1 MLQPRTFDKELVL
14 VVKAMAEARARAA
27 RKMEVPAAVAKAH
40 PHLLLVLENYVRAAD
55 AAEEGNF
62 KKFME
67 HLYTARDED
76 RNFRAIVRE
85 LGYALPDVG
94 AKK

>member
-1 MLQPRTFDKELVL
+1 
-14 VVKAMAEARARAA
+14 
-27 RKMEVPAAVAKAH
+27 
-40 PHLLLVLENYVRAAD
+40 VLENYVRAAD

-85 LGYALPDVG
+85 LGYALPEVG
-94 AKK
+94 PKK